1 MHLGFSYLKNQAAHD
16 QSNPTATSNPKKM
29 KHKKC
34 YVVELGGVISA
45 SGKHMLGL
53 LSSQGSHHRIT
64 SCAMAIS
71 LGLPFFHGNIFRITS
86 SPSETLVL
94 SCDCLAPN

>member
-1 MHLGFSYLKNQAAHD
+1 MIKVILHPQVLLE
-16 QSNPTATSNPKKM
+16 M
-29 KHKKC
+29 KHKND

-64 SCAMAIS
+64 VCAMAIS
-71 LGLPFFHGNIFRITS
+71 LGLPFFNGKTFRITG
-86 SPSETLVL
+86 SPLENYVL